1 MKNLL
6 KPFQLE
12 FLPLSFGYPGAT
24 APRRVTHAS
33 FVRILSFLVILLI
46 FYSCQTKVAADLPP
60 ELLKN
65 IKQPSMVATDF
76 ETFYTDS
83 GVVKYH
89 LQTPKLVIYDDP
101 KQPYKDFPEGF
112 VFQKY
117 DQNRKVIS
125 QMSGNRGKYFDREK
139 KWEAE
144 GNVVLVNSEGDTL
157 RSEEL
162 KYHETEDLIFSD
174 KFVSL
179 KKGGNGNV
187 LKGANG
193 FKSDSQM
200 SKYTFYNNTGDFNV
214 KEQ

>member
-1 MKNLL
+1 MKHLL

-12 FLPLSFGYPGAT
+12 FILVSFGYPGAT
-24 APRRVTHAS
+24 APGRTTHAS
-33 FVRILSFLVILLI
+33 FGRMMPCLVTLLI

-65 IKQPSMVATDF
+65 TKQPSMVATDF

-117 DQNRKVIS
+117 DINRKIIS

-139 KWEAE
+139 IWEAE

-162 KYHETEDLIFSD
+162 KYHEAEDLIFSD
-174 KFVSL
+174 QFVSI
-179 KKGGNGNV
+179 KKGGNEI
-187 LKGANG
+187 KGAKG

-200 SKYTFYNNTGDFNV
+200 SKYTFYKNTGDFNV

>member
-12 FLPLSFGYPGAT
+12 SLLLSFGYPGAT
-24 APRRVTHAS
+24 APGRVTRAS
-33 FVRILSFLVILLI
+33 FGRMISCLVTLLI

-65 IKQPSMVATDF
+65 TKQPSMVATDF

-101 KQPYKDFPEGF
+101 PQPYKDFPEGF

-117 DQNRKVIS
+117 DINRKIIS
-125 QMSGNRGKYFDREK
+125 QMSGNRGKYFENEK

-162 KYHETEDLIFSD
+162 KYHQAEDLIFSD
-174 KFVSL
+174 QFVSI
-179 KKGGNGNV
+179 KKGENTI
-187 LKGANG
+187 KGAKG

-200 SKYTFYNNTGDFNV
+200 SKYTFYKNTGDFNV

>member
-12 FLPLSFGYPGAT
+12 FLPLSFGYHGAT
-24 APRRVTHAS
+24 AQGRVTQS
-33 FVRILSFLVILLI
+33 PFGRMMSCFVTLLI
-46 FYSCQTKVAADLPP
+46 FYSCQTKVAADLPT

-112 VFQKY
+112 VFHKY
-117 DQNRKVIS
+117 DQNRKIIS

-139 KWEAE
+139 IWEAE

-162 KYHETEDLIFSD
+162 KYHEAEDLIFSD
-174 KFVSL
+174 QFVSI
-179 KKGGNGNV
+179 KKGENTI
-187 LKGANG
+187 KGAKG

-200 SKYTFYNNTGDFNV
+200 SKYTFYKNTGDFNV